1 MSPVQS
7 QRLRVVE
14 HRPGRR
20 FATLFGIAVTIVIAF
35 IAGRYWGQAQTE
47 QRLAEAAA
55 ISRAHDAARERI
67 AELEGALADVD
78 LANAVQPV
86 ADEELR
92 TTIKELRDQ
101 LADRQEE
108 LRFYRQ
114 LMAPSRTQR
123 GLRIERLDLVGSGVD
138 RPIQYRLMLSQVVDR
153 HDWVQGKVRLE
164 LHGTADGAAAA
175 AREAE
180 TAAEAANATVPEPE
194 AGSEKAERV
203 LSLTDL
209 GVNGE
214 YPLDFRFR
222 YFQDFSGTFTVPEG
236 FEPARVVV
244 TAVTSGRDAKEIQ
257 RSFGWQLKEG

>member
-1 MSPVQS
+1 MSSVQG

-14 HRPGRR
+14 HRPVRR
-20 FATLFGIAVTIVIAF
+20 LVILAAIALVIVGAF
-35 IAGRYWGQAQTE
+35 MAGAHWGQAQTE

-55 ISRAHDAARERI
+55 ISRAHDAALERI
-67 AELEGALADVD
+67 ADLERTLADEK
-78 LANAVQPV
+78 LANTVEPA
-86 ADEELR
+86 ADEALR

-123 GLRIERLDLVGSGVD
+123 GLRIERLDLVGTDVG
-138 RPIQYRLMLSQVVDR
+138 RPVQYRLMLSQVVDR

-164 LHGTADGAAAA
+164 LHGSMAVDVAAPEAEPDADPSAVAAANGDGG
-175 AREAE
+175 E
-180 TAAEAANATVPEPE
+180 N
-194 AGSEKAERV
+194 AERV

-209 GVNGE
+209 GVAGD
-214 YPLDFRFR
+214 YPLEFRFR
-222 YFQDFSGTFTVPEG
+222 YFQDFSGTFSVPEG
-236 FEPARVVV
+236 FVPARVVV